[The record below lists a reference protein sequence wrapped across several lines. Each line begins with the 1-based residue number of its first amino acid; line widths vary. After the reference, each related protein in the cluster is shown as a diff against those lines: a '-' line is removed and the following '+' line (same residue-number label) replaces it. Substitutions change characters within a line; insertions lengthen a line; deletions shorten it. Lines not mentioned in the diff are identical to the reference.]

1 MQFDAHRERLISFV
15 KQNWGFKI
23 WPEISLTFQT
33 LFFTW
38 DRTGTIKK
46 IRPKRFEFVF
56 VLFTIILINSQQ
68 LTWLDILDIEILL
81 LLKLF
86 TILFSD
92 CRCRG
97 DFGLLGMRFMGD
109 IGGECN
115 EGVKLPLLLLKLR
128 LLLCEPPLAS
138 CVENVPFWFMGGCCL
153 LLLLPCCSVRLN
165 GIVLGVGAAGYIF
178 CLIVIIFCP
187 FGSSYIQ

>member
-1 MQFDAHRERLISFV
+1 M
-15 KQNWGFKI
+15 WGMNNNKKI
-23 WPEISLTFQT
+23 YQQ
-33 LFFTW
+33 
-38 DRTGTIKK
+38 IKK
-46 IRPKRFEFVF
+46 WRLNTINPRTIWICLCF
-56 VLFTIILINSQQ
+56 VLNNRKLNSQ

-86 TILFSD
+86 TMLFSD

-97 DFGLLGMRFMGD
+97 DFGLLGIRFMGD

-138 CVENVPFWFMGGCCL
+138 CVENEPFWFMGGCCL
-153 LLLLPCCSVRLN
+153 PLPCCSFRLN
-165 GIVLGVGAAGYIF
+165 GIVLGVGAAGNIF

-187 FGSSYIQ
+187 FGSSYKQLNNYELSFVF